1 LQLEKKTKCKAEVEE
16 LRKKKKEHMK
26 SNKANNKHKDGQK
39 RQEENKHDFK
49 LNESKKVIYA
59 LWMAKIC
66 FQVGEA
72 FHNPI
77 NIHPISQP
85 LLARLNYLKHFSIL
99 ARVTSANPS

>member
-1 LQLEKKTKCKAEVEE
+1 LQLEKKDKMQSGGWGIAEEE
-16 LRKKKKEHMK
+16 ERTHEKQQSKQQAQKMAKKEEKKTSM
-26 SNKANNKHKDGQK
+26 N
-39 RQEENKHDFK
+39 

-85 LLARLNYLKHFSIL
+85 LLARLNYFKHFSIL